1 MAWVKV
7 DPAASTL
14 PVPVGWRQHTLMSF
28 GVPPSDEDDT
38 VPGIPLLALSF
49 NASGG
54 GLTAVVRQ
62 RVCAVNLWP
71 SNVADGTWHHV
82 TVAWSHVSELLK

>member
-14 PVPVGWRQHTLMSF
+14 PVAAPTLPVGWRQHTLMSY

-54 GLTAVVRQ
+54 GLTAVTVVRQ
-62 RVCAVNLWP
+62 RVCAVSLWP
-71 SNVADGTWHHV
+71 SNVVDGTWHHGP
-82 TVAWSHVSELLK
+82 S